1 MDGILLREFRT
12 TLRGATYR
20 GDVTGIVQL
29 LEGGGWANQVLQL
42 VGDALLVGM
51 TSASQECRELARDC
65 VARLQARGW
74 DGDGDLAEALSA
86 RPGEGAQPM
95 LRPIPV
101 DLEEL
106 ASVLEGDPV
115 HGGGRVDLRTGEV
128 WPEMAY
134 ADGYL
139 DDEEGEEGEE
149 GEEDED
155 NTRWLWVDS
164 VGSRPGYR
172 DMERFIDSLDDAHLG
187 ELLTVAI
194 SGPGAFRRFKQVLAS
209 RPEVADRWYAFSDD
223 RTRGRARAW
232 LADQGYTTSHG
243 RPAS

>member
-1 MDGILLREFRT
+1 MDGMPLREIRT
-12 TLRGATYR
+12 AVRGATYR
-20 GDVTGIVQL
+20 GDTTGIIQL
-29 LEGGGWANQVLQL
+29 LEGGGWPDELLQL

-51 TSASQECRELARDC
+51 TSTSQKCRELARGC
-65 VARLQARGW
+65 VARLEARGW
-74 DGDGDLAEALSA
+74 DGDAELAEALSA
-86 RPGEGAQPM
+86 RLGDGARPM

-106 ASVLEGDPV
+106 ASVLEGDPAN
-115 HGGGRVDLRTGEV
+115 GGGRIDLKNGEV

-134 ADGYL
+134 QDGYL
-139 DDEEGEEGEE
+139 EDKDDH
-149 GEEDED
+149 EDED
-155 NTRWLWVDS
+155 DDTRWLYVDP

-172 DMERFIDSLDDAHLG
+172 DMERFIDTLDDDHLA

-194 SGPGAFRRFKQVLAS
+194 GGPGAFRRFKQVLAS

>member
-1 MDGILLREFRT
+1 MDGMPLREIRT
-12 TLRGATYR
+12 AVRGATYR
-20 GDVTGIVQL
+20 GDTTGIIQL
-29 LEGGGWANQVLQL
+29 LEGGGWPDELLQL

-51 TSASQECRELARDC
+51 TSTSQKCRELARGC
-65 VARLQARGW
+65 VARLEARGW
-74 DGDGDLAEALSA
+74 DGDAELAEALSA
-86 RPGEGAQPM
+86 RLGDGARPM

-106 ASVLEGDPV
+106 ASVLEGDPAN
-115 HGGGRVDLRTGEV
+115 GGGRIDLKNGEV

-134 ADGYL
+134 QDGYL
-139 DDEEGEEGEE
+139 EDKDDH
-149 GEEDED
+149 EDED
-155 NTRWLWVDS
+155 DDTRWLYVDP

-172 DMERFIDSLDDAHLG
+172 DMERFIDTLDDDHLA

-194 SGPGAFRRFKQVLAS
+194 GGPGAFRRFKQVLAS

-232 LADQGYTTSHG
+232 LANQGYTTSHG

>member
-1 MDGILLREFRT
+1 MDGMPLREFRT
-12 TLRGATYR
+12 AVRGATYR
-20 GDVTGIVQL
+20 GDTTGIIQL
-29 LEGGGWANQVLQL
+29 LEGGGWPDELLQL

-51 TSASQECRELARDC
+51 TSTSQKCRELARGC
-65 VARLQARGW
+65 VARLEARGW
-74 DGDGDLAEALSA
+74 DGDAELAEALSA
-86 RPGEGAQPM
+86 RLGDGARPM

-106 ASVLEGDPV
+106 ASVLEGDPAN
-115 HGGGRVDLRTGEV
+115 GGGRIDLKNGEV

-134 ADGYL
+134 QDGYL
-139 DDEEGEEGEE
+139 EDKDDH
-149 GEEDED
+149 EDED
-155 NTRWLWVDS
+155 DDTRWLYVDP

-172 DMERFIDSLDDAHLG
+172 DMERFIDTLDDDHLA

-194 SGPGAFRRFKQVLAS
+194 GGPGAFRRFKQVLAS

>member
-1 MDGILLREFRT
+1 MDGMPLREIRT
-12 TLRGATYR
+12 AVRGATYR
-20 GDVTGIVQL
+20 GDTTGIIQL
-29 LEGGGWANQVLQL
+29 LEGGGWPDELLQL

-51 TSASQECRELARDC
+51 TSTSQKCRELARGC
-65 VARLQARGW
+65 VARLEARGW
-74 DGDGDLAEALSA
+74 DGDAELAEALSA
-86 RPGEGAQPM
+86 RLGDGARPM

-106 ASVLEGDPV
+106 ASVLEGDPAN
-115 HGGGRVDLRTGEV
+115 GGGRIDLKNGEV

-134 ADGYL
+134 QDGYL
-139 DDEEGEEGEE
+139 EDKDDH
-149 GEEDED
+149 EDED
-155 NTRWLWVDS
+155 DDTRWLYVDP

-172 DMERFIDSLDDAHLG
+172 DMERFIDTLDDDHLA

-194 SGPGAFRRFKQVLAS
+194 GGPGAFRRFKQVLAS
-209 RPEVADRWYAFSDD
+209 RPEVADRWYPFSDD